1 MKPST
6 LLSATL
12 LSAGLVLSLASA
24 RAEDPSSPPVPPPV
38 PASPDTSP
46 ADGAPAPAPAHRR
59 HMRQAFILAD
69 LTEKLGLTA
78 DQQKTIGGFIA
89 SADVQGKALRQDDS
103 IPRDEKRQKMKA
115 IMETTRGQIR
125 GALTPAQQQT
135 FDAMPRGEHG
145 GQTSPTPTPAT

>member
-1 MKPST
+1 
-6 LLSATL
+6 
-12 LSAGLVLSLASA
+12 
-24 RAEDPSSPPVPPPV
+24 
-38 PASPDTSP
+38 
-46 ADGAPAPAPAHRR
+46 
-59 HMRQAFILAD
+59 MRPAFILAD

-89 SADVQGKALRQDDS
+89 SADAQGKALRQDDS
-103 IPRDEKRQKMKA
+103 IPRDEKRPKMKA
-115 IMETTRGQIR
+115 IIETTRGQIR